1 MDKSLLYKHF
11 KGDASSS
18 ERKAVRTWVEA
29 SADHYDEYIRERKL
43 FDASLLLSPHEVRRS
58 LKVRLMRLGR
68 MTAAAAAVF
77 ALGILFQHFNT
88 RPEEGLMQ
96 RIVVP
101 MGQRVNLQL
110 ADGTDVW
117 LNSGSEFT
125 YSTTFSKSDR
135 RVTLDGEGYFKVTK
149 DTRHPFRVETA
160 CAAVEVLGTEF
171 DLAVSRSTGD
181 FRTSLVEGSVRIEAG
196 DAWTVLKPN
205 ESATLHNGTF
215 VISEIADNDEFLW
228 RDGILS
234 FAETPFIEL
243 MKRFEQFYGVKIRV
257 DNRRM
262 AGYSAMGK
270 FRQADG
276 VEHALRVLASDAGFD
291 YVFDD
296 KNQLIIIK

>member
-1 MDKSLLYKHF
+1 MNKSLLYKYF
-11 KGDASSS
+11 KGDATTA
-18 ERKAVRTWVEA
+18 ERNVVRRWVEA
-29 SADHYDEYIRERKL
+29 SPDHYEEYIRERRL
-43 FDASLLLSPHEVRRS
+43 FDATLLLARRS
-58 LKVRLMRLGR
+58 VRQPLGLRLLRLGR
-68 MTAAAAAVF
+68 VAAAAAAVF
-77 ALGILFQHFNT
+77 ALGILFQHIMT
-88 RPEEGLMQ
+88 RPEESLMQ

-125 YSTTFSKSDR
+125 YSTAFSKSDR
-135 RVTLDGEGYFKVTK
+135 TVTLDGEGYFKVAK
-149 DTRHPFRVETA
+149 DAEHPFRVHTSKA
-160 CAAVEVLGTEF
+160 TVEVLGTEF
-171 DLAVSRSTGD
+171 DLKAYDDSPEFTASLLEGAVQ
-181 FRTSLVEGSVRIEAG
+181 LVAG
-196 DAWTVLKPN
+196 DARTILKPN

-215 VISEIADNDEFLW
+215 VISEITDGDEFLW

-234 FAETPFIEL
+234 FGETPFVEL

-291 YVFDD
+291 YLFDEE
-296 KNQLIIIK
+296 NQLIIIQ

>member
-1 MDKSLLYKHF
+1 M
-11 KGDASSS
+11 
-18 ERKAVRTWVEA
+18 
-29 SADHYDEYIRERKL
+29 
-43 FDASLLLSPHEVRRS
+43 
-58 LKVRLMRLGR
+58 
-68 MTAAAAAVF
+68 
-77 ALGILFQHFNT
+77 
-88 RPEEGLMQ
+88 
-96 RIVVP
+96 
-101 MGQRVNLQL
+101 
-110 ADGTDVW
+110 
-117 LNSGSEFT
+117 
-125 YSTTFSKSDR
+125 
-135 RVTLDGEGYFKVTK
+135 
-149 DTRHPFRVETA
+149 
-160 CAAVEVLGTEF
+160 LGTEF

-181 FRTSLVEGSVRIEAG
+181 FRASLVEGSVRIEAG

>member
-1 MDKSLLYKHF
+1 MDKSLLYRFF
-11 KGDASSS
+11 KGDASPS
-18 ERKAVRTWVEA
+18 ERSAVRAWVEA
-29 SADHYDEYIRERKL
+29 SDANYNEYIRERKL
-43 FDASLLLSPHEVRRS
+43 FDATLLLTVRQNRRP
-58 LKVRLMRLGR
+58 LGARILRLGR
-68 MTAAAAAVF
+68 FAAAAAAVF
-77 ALGILFQHFNT
+77 ALGVLFQHLSM

-125 YSTTFSKSDR
+125 YSTAFSRSDR
-135 RVTLDGEGYFKVTK
+135 SVTLDGEGYFKVTK
-149 DTRHPFRVETA
+149 DTRHPFRVHTA
-160 CAAVEVLGTEF
+160 CATVEVLGTEF
-171 DLAVSRSTGD
+171 DLAASRATGE
-181 FRTSLVEGSVRIEAG
+181 FRTSLVEGSVRIESG
-196 DAWTVLKPN
+196 DARTVLKPN

-215 VISEIADNDEFLW
+215 VISEIADSEEFLW

-234 FAETPFIEL
+234 FGATPFIDL
-243 MKRFEQFYGVKIRV
+243 MKRFEQFYGVTIRV
-257 DNRRM
+257 DNRRVV
-262 AGYSAMGK
+262 GYSAMGK

-296 KNQLIIIK
+296 KNQLIIIQ

>member
-1 MDKSLLYKHF
+1 MDRSLLYKYF
-11 KGDASSS
+11 RGEASPS
-18 ERKAVRTWVEA
+18 ERSAVRVWVEA
-29 SADHYDEYIRERKL
+29 SADHYDEYMHERRL
-43 FDASLLLSPHEVRRS
+43 FDASLLLAPREMRRS
-58 LKVRLMRLGR
+58 LGARLLRLGR
-68 MTAAAAAVF
+68 MAAAAAAVF
-77 ALGILFQHFNT
+77 ALGVLFQHIHT
-88 RPEEGLMQ
+88 KPEEGLMQ

-117 LNSGSEFT
+117 LNSGSEFS

-135 RVTLDGEGYFKVTK
+135 TVMLDGEGYFKVTK
-149 DTRHPFRVETA
+149 DAEHPFRVETA

-171 DLAVSRSTGD
+171 DLAASRATGE
-181 FRTSLVEGSVRIEAG
+181 FCTSLVEGSVRIESG
-196 DAWTVLKPN
+196 DARTVLKPN
-205 ESATLHNGTF
+205 ESATLCDGTF
-215 VISEIADNDEFLW
+215 VISQIADSEEFLW

-234 FAETPFIEL
+234 FGETPFMEL
-243 MKRFEQFYGVKIRV
+243 MKRFEQFYGVTIRV
-257 DNRRM
+257 DNRRVI
-262 AGYSAMGK
+262 GYSAMGK